1 MAHALGEG
9 GLGRGLSRHIP
20 KDYQRAQASNA
31 SLPPKTS
38 NSRDCRRSGSP
49 SEASGS
55 VSACSTPD
63 ARARSRLDES
73 ATWRPSQISVRR
85 KEAPEMTML
94 STAVPTADPDSR
106 HLFTDVFDEILPHI
120 KAQEDGL
127 KQHVLRYRDHY
138 PEVAID
144 AWD

>member
-1 MAHALGEG
+1 MLRNDQTQMSLAGSGDFAFWGAAAVGHAEEEEEL
-9 GLGRGLSRHIP
+9 R
-20 KDYQRAQASNA
+20 
-31 SLPPKTS
+31 KTS
-38 NSRDCRRSGSP
+38 RRR
-49 SEASGS
+49 AIK
-55 VSACSTPD
+55 ALND
-63 ARARSRLDES
+63 AEK
-73 ATWRPSQISVRR
+73 VGN
-85 KEAPEMTML
+85 
-94 STAVPTADPDSR
+94 PDSR